1 VPSQVKRFA
10 VLSKKNP
17 VWSFFTSVKLAIVLL
32 VLISIASILG
42 TLIPQQ
48 GAAGPLIGRLSP
60 GVVDFMRSL
69 QLFDVFHSAWFMIL
83 MALLAVNLIVCSI
96 NRFPTAWNRFRKKP
110 EPDREDLFEKT
121 PPDRTVVVESP
132 LPAAAGNLENLLK
145 KRFKGV
151 LRKDAGERSCL
162 YGEKGAYSHF
172 GVYIIHA
179 SVLIMMA
186 GVINGFLFG
195 FEGSVEIPEG
205 EATAIV
211 ALKGGR
217 GVKNLDFAVRC
228 DKFFI
233 DFYENGMPKTYRSDL
248 SFLRDGRVVQTS
260 PVLVNHPVSFAGM
273 RFYQANYGMVPSGDP
288 VLVVTEAGKKIKDVK
303 VAIGMEFDLPG
314 KKAKA
319 QMIRV
324 EEDLM
329 GMGPAVKLSIQ
340 SDAGKVQIWVFQ
352 AIEQI
357 RQANPGL
364 LQQVPLL
371 NPGLFAPYV
380 FSLGQAGSRYYT
392 GLQVAQDPGVPVV
405 AVGALLMM
413 IGFMVVFFSS
423 HRQIWVRLDKKED
436 KTRVRIAGRSNR
448 DEVGLDR
455 EIRKLVD
462 EVKSYKESA
471 S

>member
-1 VPSQVKRFA
+1 M
-10 VLSKKNP
+10 SKKNP

-32 VLISIASILG
+32 ILISIASILG

-48 GAAGPLIGRLSP
+48 GAAGPMIGRLSP
-60 GVVDFMRSL
+60 GVADVMRSL
-69 QLFDVFHSAWFMIL
+69 QLFDIFHSAWFMIL
-83 MALLAVNLIVCSI
+83 MALLAANLIVCSLD
-96 NRFPTAWNRFRKKP
+96 RFPTAWRRFRKKP
-110 EPDREDLFEKT
+110 EPDRDELFEKT
-121 PPDRTVVVESP
+121 PPDRTLLVDAP
-132 LPAAAGNLENLLK
+132 PAAAAGSLENLLK
-145 KRFKGV
+145 KRHMAV
-151 LRKDAGERSCL
+151 SRREAGERIYL

-179 SVLIMMA
+179 SVLILMA
-186 GVINGFLFG
+186 GVIVGFLFG

-205 EATAIV
+205 EATAVV

-217 GVKNLDFAVRC
+217 GMKNLDFAVRC

-248 SFLRDGRVVQTS
+248 SFIRDNRVVQTS
-260 PVLVNHPVSFAGM
+260 PALVNHPVSFAGM
-273 RFYQANYGMVPSGDP
+273 RFYQASYGVVPSGDP
-288 VLVVTEAGKKIKDVK
+288 VLTVTEGGKKVQEVK
-303 VAIGMEFDLPG
+303 VALSMEFDLPG

-340 SDAGKVQIWVFQ
+340 SDAGNVQFWVFQ

-364 LQQVPLL
+364 LQQVPLF
-371 NPGLFAPYV
+371 NPALFAPYV
-380 FSLGQAGSRYYT
+380 FSLGQGGNRYYT
-392 GLQVAQDPGVPVV
+392 GLQVARDPGVPAV
-405 AVGALLMM
+405 AAGALLMM

-423 HRQIWVRLDKKED
+423 HRQVWVRLEKKGD
-436 KTRVRIAGRSNR
+436 RTRVRVSAGSNR
-448 DEVGLDR
+448 DKVGLDR
-455 EIRKLVD
+455 EVRGLMDGIEAK
-462 EVKSYKESA
+462 KESD

>member
-1 VPSQVKRFA
+1 
-10 VLSKKNP
+10 
-17 VWSFFTSVKLAIVLL
+17 
-32 VLISIASILG
+32 
-42 TLIPQQ
+42 
-48 GAAGPLIGRLSP
+48 
-60 GVVDFMRSL
+60 VD
-69 QLFDVFHSAWFMIL
+69 
-83 MALLAVNLIVCSI
+83 
-96 NRFPTAWNRFRKKP
+96 
-110 EPDREDLFEKT
+110 
-121 PPDRTVVVESP
+121 
-132 LPAAAGNLENLLK
+132 
-145 KRFKGV
+145 
-151 LRKDAGERSCL
+151 
-162 YGEKGAYSHF
+162 
-172 GVYIIHA
+172 
-179 SVLIMMA
+179 
-186 GVINGFLFG
+186 
-195 FEGSVEIPEG
+195 IPEG
-205 EATAIV
+205 EATDVV

-248 SFLRDGRVVQTS
+248 SFLRDGRVVQAS
-260 PVLVNHPVSFAGM
+260 PVLVNHPVAFAGM
-273 RFYQANYGMVPSGDP
+273 RFYQANYGTVPSGDP
-288 VLVVTEAGKKIKDVK
+288 VLVVTEGGKKISDVK

-319 QMIRV
+319 RMIRV

-340 SDAGKVQIWVFQ
+340 SDAGNVQLWVFQ

-364 LQQVPLL
+364 LEQVPLF

-405 AVGALLMM
+405 AVGALLMV
-413 IGFMVVFFSS
+413 IGFMVVFFGS
-423 HRQIWVRLDKKED
+423 HRQVWVRLDRKGD
-436 KTRVRIAGRSNR
+436 RTYVRIAGRCNR

-455 EIRKLVD
+455 EVRKLLG
-462 EVKSYKESA
+462 EVKLHKESV

>member
-1 VPSQVKRFA
+1 M
-10 VLSKKNP
+10 SKKNP
-17 VWSFFTSVKLAIVLL
+17 VRSFFTSVKLAIVLL

-60 GVVDFMRSL
+60 GVVDVMRSL
-69 QLFDVFHSAWFMIL
+69 QLFDIFHSAWFMIL
-83 MALLAVNLIVCSI
+83 MALLAANLIVCSI
-96 NRFPTAWNRFRKKP
+96 HRFPAAWNRFRKKP
-110 EPDREDLFEKT
+110 EPDRDELFEKT
-121 PPDRTVVVESP
+121 FPDRTVLMDAP
-132 LPAAAGNLENLLK
+132 LAAAAGTLENILNKRLK
-145 KRFKGV
+145 RV
-151 LRKDAGERSCL
+151 SRRDAGERTYL

-172 GVYIIHA
+172 GVYIIHV
-179 SVLIMMA
+179 SVLVLMA
-186 GVINGFLFG
+186 GVIVGFLFG

-205 EATAIV
+205 ETTAVV

-248 SFLRDGRVVQTS
+248 SFLRDNRVVQSS
-260 PVLVNHPVSFAGM
+260 PVLVNHPVAFAGM
-273 RFYQANYGMVPSGDP
+273 RFYQSNYGVVPSGDP
-288 VLVVTEAGKKIKDVK
+288 VLAVMEGDKKVKDVK

-319 QMIRV
+319 RMIRV

-340 SDAGKVQIWVFQ
+340 SDAGNVQFWVFQ
-352 AIEQI
+352 AIDQI

-364 LQQVPLL
+364 LQQVPLF

-380 FSLGQAGSRYYT
+380 FSLGQAGNRYYT
-392 GLQVAQDPGVPVV
+392 GLQVARDPGVPAV
-405 AVGALLMM
+405 AAGAILMM
-413 IGFMVVFFSS
+413 VGFMVVFFSS
-423 HRQIWVRLDKKED
+423 HRQVWVRLEKKGER
-436 KTRVRIAGRSNR
+436 TRVRIAGRSNR

-455 EIRKLVD
+455 EIRGLMDGIGAK
-462 EVKSYKESA
+462 KESD